1 MHLYWQASKQGGS
14 RQKCLFAFSFPLSI
28 NSV

>member
-1 MHLYWQASKQGGS
+1 MHLYWQASKQEGN